1 MNSYERVVAALN
13 HQEPDRVPV
22 YPILS
27 GITRK
32 LVNASYK
39 E

>member
-1 MNSYERVVAALN
+1 MNAYERVSAALA
-13 HQEPDRVPV
+13 HKEADRVPV

-32 LVNASYK
+32 LVGADYPA
-39 E
+39 